1 VILFQITGKMPPGEG
16 AFLTFYGLT
25 QSSAAV
31 GVCGDLAEA
40 VGGNC
45 SPATRCAPASPPRPR
60 HRRDRYQRRRDRF
73 RINLTKAAGL

>member
-1 VILFQITGKMPPGEG
+1 MERHEVVSRVYDASYQRLVVQ
-16 AFLTFYGLT
+16 LL
-25 QSSAAV
+25 